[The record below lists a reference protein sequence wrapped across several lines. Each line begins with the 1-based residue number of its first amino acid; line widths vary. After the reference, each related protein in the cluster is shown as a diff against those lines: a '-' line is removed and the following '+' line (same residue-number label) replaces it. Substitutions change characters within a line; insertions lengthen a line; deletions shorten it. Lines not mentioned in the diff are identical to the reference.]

1 MTALVEMAE
10 RPSQML
16 RLPRPDGP
24 PTERSLA
31 EANRRGREDS
41 LRVLGHLL
49 AGFDLPA
56 MTQRVDGGTLQVGH
70 ASAELERW
78 FDGAALLDRLVGV
91 HDLGGPR
98 MKLLKDTAR
107 VETGLVL
114 DQLRPES
121 LPTARAVAGP
131 LAVMLDQGHTA
142 VFDGID
148 FKDGAPRR
156 FAEHVERVFG
166 CRININGYL
175 SLRPHQSFGA
185 HWDDHEVVIMQLL
198 GHKRWEVHEPAALSP
213 HQAVFDLHTT
223 GKVVW
228 DDVIDPG
235 TVLHL
240 PRGWG
245 HNVTGVDELTFH
257 LTVTIPRVSVLNVVD
272 GALGLLHR
280 DPRSYRFLDASLGAG
295 PPATAELHDLLTD
308 ALGEGAVDDVMA
320 TRAANVAGRATQRFS
335 HLRAALYGETPLSE
349 LWVRAPH
356 PGGIV
361 LGDEVD
367 DRTYLVFAKRTARLT
382 GEALE
387 LIAPL
392 LDGRAHR
399 AAVAEA
405 RAPAGTGR
413 QVVEEALRAGL
424 LEVVA
429 DPHLPGITLG
439 DAYLDDGAT

>member
-1 MTALVEMAE
+1 MTALVEPAS
-10 RPSQML
+10 RPRQML
-16 RLPRPDGP
+16 RLPRTDGP
-24 PTERSLA
+24 PIEQSLA
-31 EANRRGREDS
+31 EANRRGRQDS
-41 LRVLGHLL
+41 LIVLSDLL

-56 MTQRVDGGTLQVGH
+56 MTQRADGGTLQVGH
-70 ASAELERW
+70 ASAELARW

-98 MKLLKDTAR
+98 MKLMRDTAR
-107 VETGLVL
+107 VDTGLVL
-114 DQLRPES
+114 DQVRPDA
-121 LPTARAVAGP
+121 LPTVRVVAGR
-131 LAVMLDQGHTA
+131 LAMMLDRGHTA

-148 FKDGAPRR
+148 FKDGALRR

-166 CRININGYL
+166 CQININGYL

-185 HWDDHEVVIMQLL
+185 HWDDHEVVIVQLL

-213 HQAVFDLHTT
+213 HQALFDQDTT
-223 GKVVW
+223 GRVVW

-257 LTVTIPRVSVLNVVD
+257 LTVSIPRVSVLNVVD

-280 DPRSYRFLDASLGAG
+280 DERSYRLLDASLGAG
-295 PPATAELHDLLTD
+295 PPSAAEFHGLLSET
-308 ALGEGAVDDVMA
+308 LGDGAVDDVLA
-320 TRAANVAGRATQRFS
+320 TRAANLAGRATQRFS
-335 HLRAALYGETPLSE
+335 RLRAALEGRTPRPE

-361 LGDEVD
+361 LGDEVAD
-367 DRTYLVFAKRTARLT
+367 GTHLVFAKRTARLAP
-382 GEALE
+382 EALE
-387 LIAPL
+387 FLAPL
-392 LDGRAHR
+392 LDGRAHQ

-405 RAPAGTGR
+405 IATAGIGR
-413 QVVEEALRAGL
+413 QVIDEALRAGL
-424 LEVVA
+424 LEVVT
-429 DPHLPGITLG
+429 DPHQPGITAG
-439 DAYLDDGAT
+439 DANVGESAQ